1 MVLAESAIGAGLP
14 TPGDA
19 FLRDVIKR
27 RFIDYLDERAAEGR
41 ALPDFVVREFE
52 LATTCGDFRTFH
64 ATFACQECPHQW
76 KICLRCKRRGWCP
89 ACMVFRQHDRT
100 RFLEQ
105 RIIGNTPIRQY
116 VLTLPPPLRVFLA
129 FRPRLISM
137 VLGQFLKLVFGYL
150 AKAAKKLL
158 RARGEQYRSVRV
170 GHLKP
175 GAVTAIQRFATDISL
190 NLHFHCLVTNGVFVK
205 MSTDQAPWFLEL
217 PEPSSD
223 DIAKLASATCR
234 WTCDLLA
241 RKGLWEP
248 VHEASESSL
257 ETVAG
262 YFDDRDR
269 GWRFFRY
276 CGVASDQETDRPVGR
291 DGVYAFD
298 VYARESIRGGDRKN
312 LRRLIRY
319 VLSPPFTSKQLRPD
333 PSSADHALIDLKRP
347 MRNGTETL
355 RLSLGQLIDRLV
367 WATPRPN
374 AHLLRFHG
382 VYASHAALRE
392 EVIPEAPPKYI
403 PSVANDETREDY
415 EAWGE
420 LHSHSFLE
428 NRGWCPKCGGK
439 PKLIALKT
447 DRILYRRRSGV
458 PPGQEKL
465 PAIIYLRQRRDD

>member
-1 MVLAESAIGAGLP
+1 MVLSQSAIGTGVP

-27 RFIDYLDERAAEGR
+27 RFPAYLDELAAEGCK
-41 ALPDFVVREFE
+41 LPDFVVREFE
-52 LATTCGDFRTFH
+52 LALACGDFKTFH

-89 ACMVFRQHDRT
+89 ACMVLRQNDRT
-100 RFLEQ
+100 RFLQE

-116 VLTLPPPLRVFLA
+116 VLTLPPPLRMVLA
-129 FRPRLISM
+129 FRPDLVSK
-137 VLGQFLKLVFGYL
+137 VLRQFLKIVFAYL
-150 AKAAKKLL
+150 SKAAKKLL
-158 RARGEQYRSVRV
+158 RARGEQFRSVRV
-170 GHLKP
+170 GHLRP

-190 NLHFHCLVTNGVFVK
+190 NLHFHSLVTNGVFVK
-205 MSTDQAPWFLEL
+205 VSADEAPWFLEL

-223 DIAKLASATCR
+223 DIASLASKICR
-234 WTCDLLA
+234 WTCDLLEGE
-241 RKGLWEP
+241 GLWQP

-257 ETVAG
+257 DIVAG
-262 YFDDRDR
+262 YFNDRAR
-269 GWRFFRY
+269 GWVFYRY

-291 DGVYAFD
+291 DGIYAFD
-298 VYARESIRGGDRKN
+298 VYARESIRGGDHKN

-319 VLSPPFTSKQLRPD
+319 VLSPPFTAKQLRPD
-333 PSSADHALIDLKRP
+333 PTSADHALIDLKRP
-347 MRNGTETL
+347 MRDGTVTL
-355 RLSLGQLIDRLV
+355 RLTIRQLIERLV

-392 EVIPEAPPKYI
+392 VVTPEPPPKYI
-403 PSVANDETREDY
+403 PPTATEETPEDY

-420 LHSHSFLE
+420 FHSHSFRE
-428 NRGWCPKCGGK
+428 NRGRCPMCGGK

-447 DRILYRRRSGV
+447 DRIMYRRRSGV
-458 PPGQEKL
+458 PPGEEKR
-465 PAIIYLRQRRDD
+465 PAIIYLRKRREE